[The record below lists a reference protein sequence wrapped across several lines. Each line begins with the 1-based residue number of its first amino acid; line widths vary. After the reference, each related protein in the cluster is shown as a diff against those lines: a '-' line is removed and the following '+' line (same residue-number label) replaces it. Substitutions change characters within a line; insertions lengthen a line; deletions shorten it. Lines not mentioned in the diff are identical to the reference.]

1 MVNTEL
7 TELLDFLKIY
17 QPLSALS
24 HNTLSQYAATL
35 SLSYRKKGAKLFTV
49 GSSNNKLYM
58 IRSGAVALYNTEN
71 ILITTL
77 AEGAFFGYVSMLKD
91 KPIHY
96 QAVCVDDCLL
106 LECSKQNFDEF
117 RHHHSAFDKYFTH
130 DASDHISMAAPGQ
143 VDSPLSLYDVGE
155 ILSREAVCVEDN
167 ESIHF
172 AAQKMTA
179 ENVSALLVMQGQTL
193 KGILT
198 DKDLRHRVIAK
209 AMDVSLPVTHIMTSK
224 PITVDVRTSLACA
237 QLQMMQ
243 ENIHHLPVI
252 ENDNVKG
259 LVTVNDIIRLQADHP
274 VFMVR
279 DIGKQKKLK
288 GLVTISTRVPKLFC
302 QLVRMGT
309 KASDV
314 GCTMTNI
321 TDAITKRLVALAFEK
336 FGHPPIAYAWLAL
349 GSQARKEQTAKT
361 DQDNALVLA
370 SGATQEQIKYF
381 LKIAHFVND
390 GLDACGYVYCP
401 GEIMASNPKW
411 CQSIDDWKHDFRQWI
426 LQPEPKALMHVKIFF
441 DLRCIDGD
449 ESLISELQDEVASH
463 AKHQQIFL
471 SLLYKISLE
480 FQPPIGFFRKFVLNN
495 KGEHKDTL
503 DLKHNG
509 LVPIVDLARIYMLSS
524 GHSEEYTL
532 KRLKLAASV
541 EAITQ
546 QSADNLLDAFEFI
559 SFLRIQHQERQLSQ
573 GIKPDNYISPQDLSP
588 LMRDQLRS
596 AFEVIATLQKALGQ
610 CFSGV

>member
-1 MVNTEL
+1 MVNTQL
-7 TELLDFLKIY
+7 TELLDFLKVH

-24 HNTLSQYAATL
+24 HHALSQYAAKL
-35 SLSYRKKGAKLFTV
+35 SLSHRKKGTTLLAI

-58 IRSGAVALYNTEN
+58 IRSGAVALYNN
-71 ILITTL
+71 KNKLITTL
-77 AEGAFFGYVSMLKD
+77 AEGAFFGYLSILKD

-96 QAVCVDDCLL
+96 QAVCVEDCLL
-106 LECSKQNFDEF
+106 LECSKQNFDDF
-117 RHHHSAFDKYFTH
+117 RRHHSAFEKFFAH
-130 DASDHISMAAPGQ
+130 AAGDHISMAAQGQ
-143 VDSPLSLYDVGE
+143 VNSPLSLYNVGE
-155 ILSREAVCVEDN
+155 ILSTEAVCVEDN
-167 ESIHF
+167 ATIYY

-179 ENVSALLVMQGQTL
+179 ENVSALLVMQGRKL

-198 DKDLRHRVIAK
+198 DKDLRQRVIAK
-209 AMDVSLPVTHIMTSK
+209 AMDVNLPVTHIMTSK
-224 PITVDVRTSLACA
+224 PFTIDVGTSLACA
-237 QLQMMQ
+237 QLKMMQ
-243 ENIHHLPVI
+243 ENIHHLPVTQ
-252 ENDNVKG
+252 NDTVKG
-259 LVTVNDIIRLQADHP
+259 LLTVNDIIRVQAGHP

-279 DIGKQKKLK
+279 DIGKQKDIK
-288 GLVTISTRVPKLFC
+288 GLITISRRIPKLFC
-302 QLVRMGT
+302 QLVRMDT

-314 GCTMTNI
+314 GGIMTNI
-321 TDAITKRLVALAFEK
+321 TDAITKRLLALAFEQL
-336 FGHPPIAYAWLAL
+336 GHPSITYAWLAL

-370 SGATQEQIKYF
+370 SGATQAHIDYF

-390 GLDACGYVYCP
+390 GLDACGDRYCP

-426 LQPEPKALMHVKIFF
+426 LQPEPKALMHVKNFF

-449 ESLISELQDEVASH
+449 ASLISELQDEVASQ
-463 AKHQQIFL
+463 AKNQQIFL
-471 SLLYKISLE
+471 SLLYKVSLE
-480 FQPPIGFFRKFVLNN
+480 FQPPIGFFSMFVLNN

-524 GHSEEYTL
+524 GHSEESTL

-541 EAITQ
+541 GAITQ
-546 QSADNLLDAFEFI
+546 QSAENLSDAFEFI
-559 SFLRIQHQERQLSQ
+559 SYIRIQHQERQLSQ
-573 GIKPDNYISPQDLSP
+573 GMQPDNYISPKDLSP
-588 LMRDQLRS
+588 LLRDQLRS
-596 AFEVIATLQKALGQ
+596 AFEVVATLQKALAQ